1 MKHIEMLC
9 PGTWLAKRSP
19 KTNIIAVVMDHVESS
34 IGKKRDKVHPIHLSC
49 WIEIQT
55 RQVGIKSSFKS
66 LNESL
71 TPLRY
76 KEDDSRCCLFLF
88 SRTFISIFRI
98 FEKVHWHKN
107 YSHFQSLGWLSHLLG
122 GVPGT
127 CTATPADGS
136 SSSFSRIDDGLWN
149 WWWMAIGGWWSMH
162 WIQIW
167 EKRPTPVPGL
177 ICSRL
182 LKRW

>member
-107 YSHFQSLGWLSHLLG
+107 YSHFQSLGWLGHLWG
-122 GVPGT
+122 GVLGT
-127 CTATPADGS
+127 CTTTPADGS
-136 SSSFSRIDDGLWN
+136 SSSVGLMMDWWLMVIGIDDRLRLNSNFGIKHFL
-149 WWWMAIGGWWSMH
+149 
-162 WIQIW
+162 QI
-167 EKRPTPVPGL
+167 
-177 ICSRL
+177 
-182 LKRW
+182 